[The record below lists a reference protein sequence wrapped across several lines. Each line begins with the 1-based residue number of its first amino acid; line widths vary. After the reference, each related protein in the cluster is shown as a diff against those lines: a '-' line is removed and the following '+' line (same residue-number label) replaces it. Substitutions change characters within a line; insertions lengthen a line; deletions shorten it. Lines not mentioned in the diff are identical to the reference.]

1 MNIAQKIAD
10 ELNVSTA
17 QVTATINLLAQ
28 GDTIPFIARYRK
40 EVTAGLDDIQLRA
53 LAERLEYLNQL
64 EQRRTTILKSI
75 SEQGLLNN
83 DLKAKINECI
93 SKTLLEDLYLPFK
106 PKRNSKASTAKQ
118 AGLQPL
124 ADALLAKD
132 SCNPIYLA
140 QCYINKEYDINSP
153 EQALEN
159 AAHIIIESLT
169 ENASLLNQ
177 LRTWLSHNA
186 ELKTKVKRGKK
197 DPNSKFL
204 DYFDFSQAFAKI
216 PSHRALAI
224 FRGVSENIL
233 NLQISAPSHNELYP
247 VKLVEHYLGLTANNK
262 AVRTQDY
269 WLKELAGTTW
279 QSKLQSQLESDLSK
293 TLRERAQAESIEVF
307 ATNLKDILMASP
319 AGQKITLGLD
329 PGFRSGVKVA
339 IVSATGDFL
348 EQAVIYPHAPQNQ
361 WDQAISTLDKLIT
374 TFKVELISIG
384 NGTASR
390 ETENLVTQLAQLCK
404 RPFISVV
411 VSEAGASVY
420 SASVL
425 ASTEFPN
432 IDVSIRG
439 AISIARRLQDPLS
452 ELVKIDPKAI
462 GVGQYQHDVNAKKLH
477 DKLTAVTEDCVNKV
491 GVNLN
496 NASVTLLSNVAG
508 INQSIAENIVQI
520 RETSGEFTD
529 RKALLTVP
537 RLGAKAYQQC
547 AGFLRL
553 DNPAQPL
560 DGSAVHPESYPLVEK
575 IADQLNI
582 STVQLIANHTL
593 LSTLDSRSFIDKQYG
608 QYTVDDVIAE
618 LAKPGR
624 DPRPQFKTA
633 TFAKDINKVSDVRI
647 DMVLEGVVTNVTNFG
662 AFVDIGVH
670 QDGLV
675 HISQLANT
683 FVSDPHKIVKTGQ
696 IVNVKVLEI
705 DETRNRIA
713 LSMKH

>member
-1 MNIAQKIAD
+1 MNIAQQIAD
-10 ELNVSTA
+10 ELNVNVH
-17 QVTATINLLAQ
+17 QVSATINLLAQ

-40 EVTAGLDDIQLRA
+40 EITAGLDDIQLRA

-64 EQRRTTILKSI
+64 EQRRSAILKSI
-75 SEQGLLNN
+75 AEQGLLNN
-83 DLKAKINECI
+83 DLKAKINSCT

-106 PKRNSKASTAKQ
+106 PKRNSKASLAKQ

-124 ADALLAKD
+124 ADTLLATTN
-132 SCNPIYLA
+132 CNPLYVA
-140 QCYINKEYDINSP
+140 QQYINKEHNINSP
-153 EQALEN
+153 EQALES

-177 LRTWLSHNA
+177 LRTWLSKNG
-186 ELKTKVKRGKK
+186 ELTTKVKRGKK
-197 DPNSKFL
+197 DSNSKFL
-204 DYFDFSQAFAKI
+204 DYFDFTQAFAKI
-216 PSHRALAI
+216 PSHRVLAI
-224 FRGVSENIL
+224 YRGVSENIL
-233 NLQISAPSHNELYP
+233 NVHINAPSHNELYP
-247 VKLVEHYLGLTANNK
+247 VKLVEHYLGLTANSRV
-262 AVRTQDY
+262 VRTQDY
-269 WLKELAGTTW
+269 WLKELAITTW

-293 TLRERAQAESIEVF
+293 TLRERAQAESIDVF

-319 AGQKITLGLD
+319 AGQKVTLGLD

-361 WDQAISTLDKLIT
+361 WEQAIATLDKLIT
-374 TFKVELISIG
+374 AFKVELISIG

-390 ETENLVTQLAQLCK
+390 ETEKLVAQLASSSQQ
-404 RPFISVV
+404 PFVSVV

-420 SASVL
+420 SASIL
-425 ASTEFPN
+425 ASTEFPD

-477 DKLTAVTEDCVNKV
+477 DKLTAVTQDCVNKV

-496 NASVTLLSNVAG
+496 TASVTLLSHVAG
-508 INQSIAENIVQI
+508 INQSIAENIVQA
-520 RETSGEFTD
+520 REDSGEFVD
-529 RKALLTVP
+529 RKSLLTVP

-553 DNPAQPL
+553 DNPTQPL
-560 DGSAVHPESYPLVEK
+560 DSSAVHPESYPLVEN
-575 IADQLNI
+575 IARQLNI
-582 STVQLIANHTL
+582 NTEQLIANQSML
-593 LSTLDSRSFIDKQYG
+593 ATLDSRSFVDDQYG
-608 QYTVDDVIAE
+608 QYTVDDVLAE

-633 TFAKDINKVSDVRI
+633 TFDKDINKVSDLRI
-647 DMVLEGVVTNVTNFG
+647 DMALEGVVTNVTNFG

-675 HISQLANT
+675 HISQLANS
-683 FVSDPHKIVKTGQ
+683 FVSDPHKVVKTGQ
-696 IVNVKVLEI
+696 IVAVKVLDV
-705 DETRNRIA
+705 DEARHRIA
-713 LSMKH
+713 LTMKL

>member
-10 ELNVSTA
+10 ELNISTA
-17 QVTATINLLAQ
+17 QVSATIKLLAQ
-28 GDTIPFIARYRK
+28 GNTIPFIARYRK

-64 EQRRTTILKSI
+64 EQRRAAILKSI

-83 DLKAKINECI
+83 DLKAKINDCLT
-93 SKTLLEDLYLPFK
+93 KTLLEDLYLPFK
-106 PKRNSKASTAKQ
+106 LKRNSKALTAKH

-132 SCNPIYLA
+132 SCNPLYLA
-140 QCYINKEYDINSP
+140 RNYINKEYDINSP

-169 ENASLLNQ
+169 ENAALLNQ
-177 LRTWLSHNA
+177 LRTWLSHNG

-204 DYFDFSQAFAKI
+204 DYFDFTQAFAKI

-233 NLQISAPSHNELYP
+233 NLHINAPSHNELYP
-247 VKLVEHYLGLTANNK
+247 VKLIEHYLGLTANNK
-262 AVRTQDY
+262 TVRAQDY
-269 WLKELAGTTW
+269 WLAELAVTTW

-293 TLRERAQAESIEVF
+293 TLREQAQAESIDVF
-307 ATNLKDILMASP
+307 ATNLKDILMAPP
-319 AGQKITLGLD
+319 AGQKVTLGLD

-361 WDQAISTLDKLIT
+361 WHQAIATLDKLIT
-374 TFKVELISIG
+374 TFEVELISIG

-390 ETENLVTQLAQLCK
+390 ETENLVAQLALLCK

-462 GVGQYQHDVNAKKLH
+462 GVGQYQHDVNGKKLH
-477 DKLTAVTEDCVNKV
+477 DKLTAITEDCVNKV

-496 NASVTLLSNVAG
+496 SASVTLLSNVAG
-508 INQSIAENIVQI
+508 INQSIAENIVHV
-520 RETSGEFTD
+520 RETTGKYTD
-529 RKALLTVP
+529 RKALLAVP

-553 DNPAQPL
+553 DNPTQPL
-560 DGSAVHPESYPLVEK
+560 DSSAVHPESYPLVEK
-575 IADQLNI
+575 IAEQLNI
-582 STVQLIANHTL
+582 STVQLIANHAL
-593 LSTLDSRSFIDKQYG
+593 LSTLDSRTFIDKQYG

-624 DPRPQFKTA
+624 DPRPQFKTV
-633 TFAKDINKVSDVRI
+633 TFDKEINKVSDLRI
-647 DMVLEGVVTNVTNFG
+647 DMTLEGVVTNVTNFG

-705 DETRNRIA
+705 DDKRNRIA
-713 LSMKH
+713 LSMKR